1 MEAGKLSLRISSD
14 CAGRRLDQAL
24 AQLLP
29 QYSRSRIQ
37 QWIRGDAVRV
47 EGRAAPARHPVC
59 GGERVEI
66 RIPREGSD
74 GHWQAEA
81 IPLAILYED
90 EELLIVDKP
99 PGLVVHPGAGNRE
112 HTLLNALLYRF
123 PGLTAVPRAGIV
135 HRLDKDTSGLMAVAR
150 TGAAHVSL
158 VGQLKER
165 SVRREYRAL
174 VAGRVSRGGQVEL
187 PIGRH
192 PRRRTRMAVVA
203 AGRPALTRYRVLER
217 FPGYSWLS
225 LRLETG
231 RTHQIRVHMAH
242 LGHPVAGDPLYGR
255 RPVAAAPL
263 LPRQALHARALALTH
278 PRSGK
283 RMRWEA
289 PLPAD
294 MARLL
299 ADLRKDAG
307 SDAGA

>member
-1 MEAGKLSLRISSD
+1 
-14 CAGRRLDQAL
+14 
-24 AQLLP
+24 
-29 QYSRSRIQ
+29 
-37 QWIRGDAVRV
+37 
-47 EGRAAPARHPVC
+47 
-59 GGERVEI
+59 
-66 RIPREGSD
+66 
-74 GHWQAEA
+74 
-81 IPLAILYED
+81 
-90 EELLIVDKP
+90 VDKP
-99 PGLVVHPGAGNRE
+99 PGLVVHPGAGNPE

-123 PGLTAVPRAGIV
+123 PGLSAVPRAGIV

-150 TGAAHVSL
+150 TSAAHVSL
-158 VGQLKER
+158 TGQLKER
-165 SVRREYRAL
+165 TVRREYRAL

-192 PRRRTRMAVVA
+192 PRRRKRMAVVA

-217 FPGYSWLS
+217 FPDHSWLS

-242 LGHPVAGDPLYGR
+242 LGHPVAGDPVYG

-263 LPRQALHARALALTH
+263 APRQALHACALALTH

-299 ADLRKDAG
+299 ADLRQDAG